1 MNKNWFSKS
10 CIEANISELEKKRKF
25 GSIMSIIFLMD
36 SILFFVV
43 TFLYYASGYNITG
56 IYIFI
61 TGVGAYFLSI
71 DSANTKMNINMWIF
85 LKKKLGE

>member
-1 MNKNWFSKS
+1 MSKNWLFKDR
-10 CIEANISELEKKRKF
+10 IECNISELEKKRKF
-25 GSIMSIIFLMD
+25 ETVMSIIFLME

-43 TFLYYASGYNITG
+43 TFLYYAAGYITTG

-61 TGVGAYFLSI
+61 VGVGAYFLSI
-71 DSANTKMNINMWIF
+71 DSANTKIDINMWIF